1 MSDCGFNIAL
11 LRSVVKLVETQLYMS
26 RAIFFSYLLTTFID
40 CYVNLFFFLYP
51 FQILQAR
58 KTLVGYF

>member
-26 RAIFFSYLLTTFID
+26 LY
-40 CYVNLFFFLYP
+40 FFLLAYD
-51 FQILQAR
+51 FYRL
-58 KTLVGYF
+58 LC